1 MLASVLVGCKQNWTL
16 YAIDSHTLE
25 LVNEKNE
32 RISCGDKKAEEYYCL
47 SGDDFA
53 DIIRYCKKSRFEKS
67 GDIALP

>member
-1 MLASVLVGCKQNWTL
+1 MLLSALSGCKQSWTL

-53 DIIRYCKKSRFEKS
+53 DIIRYCKQSRKEKA
-67 GDIALP
+67 GDITRP